1 MATESGPFC
10 PGHSVHKRFLME
22 QSRFHWLGQILGGLA
37 VFASLV
43 FVGYELKR
51 NNDLAV
57 VQSQQELVATSIE
70 LKALLTDP
78 HTLSILMS
86 EESEDSSPEDELLF
100 VALVGAWFDL
110 YELVILSQNKGILT
124 EEQFVIWMNG
134 MCTLPTHWLET
145 FETKIANRNNYLP
158 EVGQNVRRCLQ
169 DSLLAL

>member
-1 MATESGPFC
+1 M
-10 PGHSVHKRFLME
+10 R
-22 QSRFHWLGQILGGLA
+22 QSRFQWLSQTLGGLA
-37 VFASLV
+37 VLASLV

-78 HTLSILMS
+78 DTMSNLMTEEIENLS
-86 EESEDSSPEDELLF
+86 PADELLF

-110 YELVILSQNKGILT
+110 YELVILSEQKGILT

-134 MCTLPTHWLET
+134 MCTLPTHWLEA
-145 FETKIANRNNYLP
+145 FDTKIAHKNNYLGA
-158 EVGQNVRRCLQ
+158 VGLNVRRCLKGE
-169 DSLLAL
+169 LLQL